1 MALPLRREEFKAA
14 RVGRGGPPVEV
25 SAQNQNQRK
34 DGGRERW
41 REGRGGDMK
50 GKANPQKPFD
60 ISHQSAMLTFLTL
73 HFQLSAKSSA

>member
-14 RVGRGGPPVEV
+14 RVGRGGPPRF
-25 SAQNQNQRK
+25 QRK
-34 DGGRERW
+34 TRIRERM
-41 REGRGGDMK
+41 EGEGEGGKGGDMK